1 MKEQLY
7 KKHNGE
13 YSKIFPLNYIQNLI
27 DSESGNTLAS
37 ILQTFNNI
45 YVPYQDN
52 SKDTRNLIPKSL
64 RRKGLWITYNNGE
77 EYITEYYKGNANDV
91 QEYWSEDY
99 NWEIVPN
106 LKYVQDN
113 ASKLPDGIITA
124 DKLSPALL
132 QLIQSS
138 GKVVNMADDED
149 IEEVNSTLKFK
160 DRKYNSELA
169 SGKGYKILRKNW
181 TKINSKMINLLTQD
195 MINESNTIYEIRY
208 NFDLN
213 EKEITIPEGCILKFE
228 GGSINNGNI
237 IFNNTII
244 DKTNKTIFNNC
255 KFIIPDRYIEDIS
268 KFPIGNISSINI
280 KNDNKWDEF
289 SNLLKFKIVELDED
303 YSIIVPTEECIC
315 NPTLTINGNTHT
327 VTFNDD
333 PDIEGYPSEIQHF
346 ATNKHFGSGQHSS
359 ITLNNIKINYN
370 VKNEVCIDSFKWG
383 ATKKLFNSSNFYIN
397 NCEITNINNN
407 CRCFEGGATDKYKTD
422 LIIKDSKITY
432 SYFIA
437 EAMPNNILIY
447 NSTLLRN
454 TKASSNRGGGDALSA
469 GTISSKHIKIINS
482 TLGGG
487 IELNKN
493 DDSQTVD
500 IYIDNCVLDC
510 NVGFGARTGVEEL
523 SSKKV
528 DDIYIKNSI
537 FKNLYN
543 TEDITTPKFG
553 FFGNENIKT
562 LTFDRCTFYLGKNYS
577 DYNINSSSCLNGLYI
592 DNINILNCNINI
604 CDDYYTNRYQIY
616 GLFNLT
622 QGKSIETNFK
632 FENNN
637 FHSDIENLAFYYI
650 ASLEESNYY
659 NFFKDKI
666 KHNNNIIIGD
676 KQFVYFSDN
685 YHNSPRNY
693 SNLFFIK
700 TDNINLLSNY
710 GNNKY
715 YHLGNI
721 PLSSSVSMLINTNRS
736 SAEIPSNIILNVA
749 NPSWRLYINSIIF
762 DNAEIDY
769 NPLFYKK
776 NKNDKSVDIYLRT
789 NNNTISP
796 INIQILYNNGYKP
809 INELVEN
816 IEDLINISSGYVFGH
831 TEILANIEYA
841 KAVDGD
847 SFLIKANNTLYNAIK
862 YGDKFIDN
870 NGFTFVTQRKGAY
883 TERPTT
889 LSSNDIGF
897 QYYDTTVQKPIYWDG
912 SKWKDSLGDNTSNN
926 LTTGTFSQKPNN
938 PKIGFSYFCTDKQ
951 TSEGATNGIMIYYKG
966 DNIWVDALGRVVS

>member
-1 MKEQLY
+1 MFFTQEDYRKIEDYLKRKSIKDTQFDEAITPLNGGEEIAFVQNGKNVKTHVKDIVEQLFLLGVSDFMNITDKY
-7 KKHNGE
+7 NQSYIDLKEAIDLIPFRKKGQVITFINKEGDWVIYQFKGYNTSQWNNTTLWVNLFE
-13 YSKIFPLNYIQNLI
+13 SIYIN
-27 DSESGNTLAS
+27 S
-37 ILQTFNNI
+37 ILPDEEDLTKTDKDE
-45 YVPYQDN
+45 QDN
-52 SKDTRNLIPKSL
+52 VR
-64 RRKGLWITYNNGE
+64 
-77 EYITEYYKGNANDV
+77 
-91 QEYWSEDY
+91 
-99 NWEIVPN
+99 
-106 LKYVQDN
+106 
-113 ASKLPDGIITA
+113 
-124 DKLSPALL
+124 
-132 QLIQSS
+132 
-138 GKVVNMADDED
+138 
-149 IEEVNSTLKFK
+149 LKFK
-160 DRKYNSELA
+160 DKVYNPEKF
-169 SGKGYKILRKNW
+169 SGLGRVYLRKNIMEG
-181 TKINSKMINLLTQD
+181 KNVLLQEMIS
-195 MINESNTIYEIRY
+195 EPNTIYHIQY
-208 NFDLN
+208 DYDLN
-213 EKEITIPEGCILKFE
+213 EQELSLPENCVLKFE

-244 DKTNKTIFNNC
+244 DKDNKVIFNNC

-268 KFPIGNISSINI
+268 KFPIGNISSINV

-303 YSIIVPTEECIC
+303 YSITVPTEECIC
-315 NPTLTINGNTHT
+315 NPTLIINGNTHT

-333 PDIEGYPSEIQHF
+333 PEIEGYPSEIQHF
-346 ATNKHFGSGQHSS
+346 ATNKHFGSGNPSS

-370 VKNEVCIDSFKWG
+370 VRNEVCIDSFEWG

-397 NCEITNINNN
+397 NCEIVNINSN

-454 TKASSNRGGGDALSA
+454 TKAASNRGAGDALSA
-469 GTISSKHIKIINS
+469 GTISSKHIRIINS

-500 IYIDNCVLDC
+500 IYIDNCILDC
-510 NVGFGARTGVEEL
+510 NVGFGARTGVEQL

-553 FFGNENIKT
+553 FFGSENIKN

-577 DYNINSSSCLNGLYI
+577 DYNINSSSCLSGLYI

-604 CDDYYTNRYQIY
+604 CDDYYTNRHRIY

-622 QGKSIETNFK
+622 QGKLIETNFK
-632 FENNN
+632 FENNK
-637 FHSDIENLAFYYI
+637 FHSDIKNLAFYYT

-659 NFFKDKI
+659 SFFKDKI
-666 KHNNNIIIGD
+666 KHNNNIITGD

-700 TDNINLLSNY
+700 TDSINLLSNY
-710 GNNKY
+710 GNNRY

-721 PLSSSVSMLINTNRS
+721 PLSSSVSMFINTSRS
-736 SAEIPSNIILNVA
+736 SNEIPSNIILNVS

-776 NKNDKSVDIYLRT
+776 NENDKSIDIYLLT
-789 NNNTISP
+789 NKTISP

-816 IEDLINISSGYVFGH
+816 IEDLINIPSGYVFGH
-831 TEILANIEYA
+831 TEILSNIEYA
-841 KAVDGD
+841 KAVNGD
-847 SFLIKANNTLYNAIK
+847 SFLIRANNTLYNAIK
-862 YGDKFIDN
+862 YNDKFIDN
-870 NGFTFVTQRKGAY
+870 NGFTFVTQRRGAY

-889 LSSNDIGF
+889 LSSDDIGF
-897 QYYDTTVQKPIYWDG
+897 QYYDITLQKPIYWNG
-912 SKWKDSLGDNTSNN
+912 NGWKDSLGDDLANNSTSGN
-926 LTTGTFSQKPNN
+926 FSQKPNN
-938 PKIGFSYFCTDKQ
+938 PKIGFAYYCTDKQ
-951 TSEGATNGIMIYYKG
+951 TTEGSRNGIMIYYAG
-966 DNIWVDALGRVVS
+966 GNTWVDALGRVVS